1 MGNIVAG
8 EGASAS
14 SATNQMLAQ
23 LPTGCW
29 FDNKY
34 IVFVMVNFPDDVSQS
49 FRGDEYGG
57 PSPGQGARSA

>member
-14 SATNQMLAQ
+14 SATDQVLVRQ
-23 LPTGCW
+23 LT
-29 FDNKY
+29 F
-34 IVFVMVNFPDDVSQS
+34 IVIVRVNVPDSVIQS
-49 FRGDEYGG
+49 FRRDKYGG